1 LIRFYGFDVS
11 EICAE
16 NENLSAEYDPKC
28 AWALKNMHL
37 FPVEI
42 NTAPLETL
50 LRVPGIGA
58 KSAYKIVEARKFSKI
73 GFDNLAKMR
82 IVLKRAKHFITC
94 GGKFFGT
101 DSFAQVKYSLL
112 LDGQSEVSEQIS
124 MFSTPSAALSALTG
138 EI

>member
-1 LIRFYGFDVS
+1 
-11 EICAE
+11 
-16 NENLSAEYDPKC
+16 
-28 AWALKNMHL
+28 MHL

-58 KSAYKIVEARKFSKI
+58 KSAYRITEARKFSKLD
-73 GFDNLAKMR
+73 FDNLAKMR

-94 GGKFFGT
+94 KGKFNGS
-101 DSFAQVKYSLL
+101 DSFAQVKTALL
-112 LDGQSEVSEQIS
+112 IAGSNEVNEQLT
-124 MFSTPSAALSALTG
+124 MFSETSTALSALTG